1 MKVNGWQRNS
11 CKDCSDSKGEYF
23 CSNAQKCTS
32 KTVCNVPQ
40 GPDAA
45 EAAAAITATASTA
58 TVAMATTTAA
68 ATLAVTGCSASASAT
83 RSAPLPLPPQT
94 QAVVNA
100 DTGGTVGLVEAKLVA
115 DDEAEAPNITLAAE
129 SEEIRWTKND
139 PTLLDRLHAALEPM
153 LPSRAGGQ
161 ANREHRAPEQD
172 QAVWDYNYDNQESE
186 PEVHRLEGNPGTT
199 PECCPE
205 PPSTRVFPPV
215 YTTEHPERH
224 LWRQSLVMRLKEMAH
239 AWDDLATTADTDN
252 LETQRSA
259 LLKVFFVAPGADDLI
274 KEVAAFVH
282 PCI

>member
-1 MKVNGWQRNS
+1 MDCPVCKRILCKNKWSLSQWGQYSPYVKVNGWQRNS

-32 KTVCNVPQ
+32 KTVCNVLQ
-40 GPDAA
+40 GQYAA
-45 EAAAAITATASTA
+45 EAAATITATA
-58 TVAMATTTAA
+58 
-68 ATLAVTGCSASASAT
+68 
-83 RSAPLPLPPQT
+83 
-94 QAVVNA
+94 
-100 DTGGTVGLVEAKLVA
+100 
-115 DDEAEAPNITLAAE
+115 PNISFAAE
-129 SEEIRWTKND
+129 SEENRWTKND
-139 PTLLDRLHAALEPM
+139 PTLLVRLHAALEPM

-161 ANREHRAPEQD
+161 ANREHRAPEQV
-172 QAVWDYNYDNQESE
+172 QAVWDYNYER
-186 PEVHRLEGNPGTT
+186 PRLEGNPGTT

-224 LWRQSLVMRLKEMAH
+224 LWRKSLVMRLKEMAH

-252 LETQRSA
+252 LETQRPA

-282 PCI
+282 PCIRRQTVGEQCQRHVSGFGI